1 MLIEGPASRQA
12 RSRPDVCGVS
22 ACGPGGPDGSQQ
34 GHRASPDSPR
44 AGATAACAQPRRSVA
59 VATPWWCLS
68 IQSIINGLLKT
79 GSHLMS
85 GIEQLSN
92 DY

>member
-44 AGATAACAQPRRSVA
+44 GRRHGSMRA
-59 VATPWWCLS
+59 ATPLGGGGGTLVVPVAGDVPVAAW
-68 IQSIINGLLKT
+68 
-79 GSHLMS
+79 
-85 GIEQLSN
+85 
-92 DY
+92 